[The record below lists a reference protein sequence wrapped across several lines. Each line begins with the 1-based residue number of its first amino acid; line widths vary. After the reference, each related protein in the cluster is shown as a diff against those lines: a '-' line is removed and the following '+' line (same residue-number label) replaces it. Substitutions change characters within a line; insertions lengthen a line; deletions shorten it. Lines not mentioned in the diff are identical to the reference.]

1 MAVAGVETA
10 KHLAKDIYNDA
21 AQAAQE
27 QGLSVEHLTEAAEQ
41 IAGKLK
47 TVAANALESQNPD
60 GDDAS
65 SSTFSPTGEGSDN
78 MSETRYGDSPGF
90 RSQATTDA
98 AGGSASVRQQ
108 AGELAKGLQNQAA
121 SVAQDLSRVKSKE
134 QASLLTE
141 KAKEAAAGA
150 GNKLRNA
157 AEDQKNVGAD
167 FVSGVASAVR
177 RAAGEFDNQI
187 PFAGDYIRRAAEQID
202 GASDA
207 LRQRDLGELIN
218 GVQDFA
224 RRQPTAFLGMTV
236 LAGFAA
242 VRFLKS
248 STSSRTDGSPSAIGE
263 DQLYHSRVAN
273 SETARRLQGAGSGM
287 PQERRI

>member
-1 MAVAGVETA
+1 
-10 KHLAKDIYNDA
+10 
-21 AQAAQE
+21 
-27 QGLSVEHLTEAAEQ
+27 
-41 IAGKLK
+41 
-47 TVAANALESQNPD
+47 
-60 GDDAS
+60 
-65 SSTFSPTGEGSDN
+65 

-90 RSQATTDA
+90 RGQPTTDA
-98 AGGSASVRQQ
+98 AGESASARQQ
-108 AGELAKGLQNQAA
+108 AGELAKGLQDQAA
-121 SVAQDLSRVKSKE
+121 SVAQDLTRQAKE